1 MRILILILIIL
12 LSEHAV
18 AKSVDNWRDSL
29 LKAYNQSKGADH
41 YLASM
46 ELARYFDSD
55 KYVFPVSEIKA
66 QHSVVEDLVTDFIN
80 TLEKIQPEKS
90 DTVHNLTDTFIH
102 KTLQLDDEEAL
113 QNLLR
118 AGIFLSSHLNKESAG
133 NCLKIGL
140 QRSKTSGNT
149 FKEVEF
155 HLALTDLYFLNMQTD
170 SARFHNDLAYTMT
183 QELNE
188 TKYNSQIYNDKA
200 RIAEVSGN
208 RLQAIDWYLQDVE
221 MLKNNNDTAR
231 LAVVLNNIAVLHIN
245 MKSFDQAISYIIE
258 SIKLNEFLADEYS
271 LCDSYNNLAVSYKEI
286 DNLEQS
292 IFYYQKA
299 IDLAK
304 KTNNDYQLARAF
316 MNLSNSEVLLGNY
329 STADA
334 YLDSS
339 AILCEVNNIDVGL
352 LLNKLNRGEFYLT
365 TAQYSKGL
373 EQLQEA
379 EKQNSQYHLPDI
391 TVELWRLLSQAYEK
405 NNDYPKA
412 LSYYKKYITLS
423 DSVSGAETKRLIIE
437 MQMRYNEEHSARQ
450 LAQLQQ
456 SLDKQKTQTWYI
468 FIGLGFAI
476 SIIVLLLALN
486 YVLRRSSNYKNRLA
500 IEEAE
505 KLRLSMEMKDQ
516 ELVSKAMN
524 MSKINQMVLDVGSE
538 LKKVLPG
545 LTREKTESLQ
555 HLLHD
560 LENSLPSEAWK
571 EFETRFEQVHKSFY
585 DKLTVLH
592 PDLSPTELK
601 ICGFLRLNLTTKDI
615 AILTN
620 RSVGTIDNTRS
631 AIRRKMN
638 LENDSNLT
646 HFLLSL

>member
-1 MRILILILIIL
+1 MRFQLIIFQIVIAIL
-12 LSEHAV
+12 LIFPISEV
-18 AKSVDNWRDSL
+18 N
-29 LKAYNQSKGADH
+29 
-41 YLASM
+41 
-46 ELARYFDSD
+46 
-55 KYVFPVSEIKA
+55 A
-66 QHSVVEDLVTDFIN
+66 QHSVAEDLVTDFIN
-80 TLEKIQPEKS
+80 TLEKIQPEKE

-118 AGIFLSSHLNKESAG
+118 AGIFLSGHFNKESSV
-133 NCLKIGL
+133 NCLKTGL
-140 QRSKTSGNT
+140 QMSKTNGNT
-149 FKEVEF
+149 FKEIEF

-170 SARFHNDLAYTMT
+170 SARYHNDLAYAMT
-183 QELNE
+183 QKLNQ

-245 MKSFDQAISYIIE
+245 MKSFDQAISYILE
-258 SIKLNEFLADEYS
+258 SIKLNELLADENA
-271 LCDSYNNLAVSYKEI
+271 LCDSYITLAVSYKDI

-299 IDLAK
+299 IYLAK
-304 KTNNDYQLARAF
+304 KSHNDYQLAQAF
-316 MNLSNSEVLLGNY
+316 MNLSNSEVLSGNY
-329 STADA
+329 SKAEA

-339 AILCEVNNIDVGL
+339 AKLCEVNNLDVGL

-379 EKQNSQYHLPDI
+379 EKHNSQYHLPDI

-468 FIGLGFAI
+468 FIGLGFSI
-476 SIIVLLLALN
+476 SIIFLLIVLN
-486 YVLRRSSNYKNRLA
+486 FVLRRSSNYKNRLA